1 MKLADV
7 IIFAPIA
14 VALHVAAFASLPYRT
29 QDGAGTMG
37 QDAVSVKA
45 APENLF
51 ALVEAWDAAPDVVM
65 TDMPAQPVVPTDA
78 VPALPNTTD
87 VQMQAPFAIAALTSI
102 TAKEALPLLP
112 SPAPRSMQQ
121 VTAPQMLAPV
131 TQEPLVPTTSAQQ
144 NTQRPEI
151 EMPAP
156 RPLGLPRA
164 ERSPDPTF
172 DVVPPAVPPAAPH
185 TTQDTAPPP
194 KLRPKPRPTAA
205 PATAQTAKGTSTAKP
220 KVATAGTSNA
230 NTASVANDGIVKSA
244 LKEWSG
250 RVRRAIESKKFYP
263 NGARG
268 SGVATITL
276 TLSKSGTLTRAVVS
290 KSSGDVLLDTAA
302 LSAVQRAKYPAAPKS
317 VNQSSFTFQIPI
329 RIQK

>member
-51 ALVEAWDAAPDVVM
+51 ALVEAWDTAPDVVM

-87 VQMQAPFAIAALTSI
+87 VQIQAPFAIAALTPI
-102 TAKEALPLLP
+102 TAQEALPLLP
-112 SPAPRSMQQ
+112 SPTPRSMQQ

-151 EMPAP
+151 ETPAP

-164 ERSPDPTF
+164 ERSPDPTL
-172 DVVPPAVPPAAPH
+172 DLVPPAVPPAAPH

-220 KVATAGTSNA
+220 KVATAGTSNT

>member
-78 VPALPNTTD
+78 VPALPKTTD
-87 VQMQAPFAIAALTSI
+87 VPIQAPFAIAALTPI
-102 TAKEALPLLP
+102 TAQEALPLLP
-112 SPAPRSMQQ
+112 SPTPPRMQQ

-144 NTQRPEI
+144 NAQRPEI
-151 EMPAP
+151 ETPAP
-156 RPLGLPRA
+156 RPLDLPRA
-164 ERSPDPTF
+164 ERSPDPTL

-220 KVATAGTSNA
+220 KVATAGTSNT

-250 RVRRAIESKKFYP
+250 WVRRAIESKKFYP

>member
-14 VALHVAAFASLPYRT
+14 VALHVAAFAGLPYRT

-37 QDAVSVKA
+37 QDAVSVQA

-65 TDMPAQPVVPTDA
+65 TGMSAQPVVPTDA

-87 VQMQAPFAIAALTSI
+87 VPMQAPFAVAALTPI
-102 TAKEALPLLP
+102 TAQEVLPLLP
-112 SPAPRSMQQ
+112 SPTPRSMQQ
-121 VTAPQMLAPV
+121 LTAPQMLAPV

-144 NTQRPEI
+144 NARRPEI

-156 RPLGLPRA
+156 RPLDLPRA
-164 ERSPDPTF
+164 ERSPDPTL

-185 TTQDTAPPP
+185 TTQDTVPPP

-329 RIQK
+329 RIQR